1 MSTLEQLHEARD
13 IAWHDLRETCDALKL
28 ELKRLD
34 SPAAQELMARLSG
47 DIHELRLLRRREVCL
62 IGEGKE
68 PEPEP
73 MMKDE
78 GGMMKDRKEPEA

>member
-68 PEPEP
+68 PET

-78 GGMMKDRKEPEA
+78 GGMMKDGKEPEA